1 MRTLLSDLRYTQDM
15 TEKSFIIGLTG
26 NIASGKSAVRNYL
39 ENFGAMTIDADLTAK
54 DSYLPGTPAWQ
65 AILDHF
71 GDDLRGFDDQINR
84 SRLGRIVFSDPA
96 QLDALEQIV
105 HPYVTEAILKQ
116 INETDRPFI
125 VIEAIKLFESDI
137 AQHCD
142 QIWTVAA
149 DMEVR
154 LNRMVENRGHSEE
167 HARKKIDA
175 QPPQEEKI
183 ARSNTTIWNNNR
195 FSDTYQQTVEAIK
208 GLGLPV
214 SREIKQDLFSLRTI
228 DESEMM
234 RACEII
240 ANHAVQDCPDERL
253 YQLLSKKLVPILG
266 YLEELLQIQRLSTR
280 QDLALLTNQA
290 PFKCEEFDNIETLQ
304 LLQEWL
310 FGAYNLLVV
319 PHDILSSKQ
328 AWQAG
333 FLPGEDG
340 SKFIPEQNYVSF
352 LKANGL
358 MPGEVWIKKLVQ
370 A

>member
-1 MRTLLSDLRYTQDM
+1 MA
-15 TEKSFIIGLTG
+15 EKPFVIGLTG

-39 ENFGAMTIDADLTAK
+39 ANFGAMTIDADLTAK
-54 DSYLPGTPAWQ
+54 DSYLPGTPAWK

-84 SRLGRIVFSDPA
+84 SRLGRIVFSDPE
-96 QLDALEQIV
+96 QLIALEQIV
-105 HPYVTEAILKQ
+105 HPYVTETILNQ
-116 INETDRPFI
+116 IENSERAFI
-125 VIEAIKLFESDI
+125 VVEAIKLFESDI
-137 AQHCD
+137 VHHCD

-167 HARKKIDA
+167 HARKKINA

-183 ARSNTTIWNNNR
+183 ARSNTTIWNNNH
-195 FSDTYQQTVEAIK
+195 FSDTYQQTVEAVK
-208 GLGLPV
+208 ALGLPV
-214 SREIKQDLFSLRTI
+214 NREIKQNLFSLRTI

-240 ANHAVQDCPDERL
+240 ANHAAQDCPDERL

-290 PFKCEEFDNIETLQ
+290 PFKCEEFDTIETLQ

-310 FGAYNLLVV
+310 AGAYNFLVV

-340 SKFIPEQNYVSF
+340 SKFIPEQIYVSF

>member
-1 MRTLLSDLRYTQDM
+1 MRTLPTDLRYTQGKA
-15 TEKSFIIGLTG
+15 EKSFVIGITG

-39 ENFGAMTIDADLTAK
+39 ANFGAMTIDADLTAK

-84 SRLGRIVFSDPA
+84 SRLGRIVFSDPQ
-96 QLDALEQIV
+96 QLIALEQIV
-105 HPYVTEAILKQ
+105 HPYVTETILKQ
-116 INETDRPFI
+116 INESERPFI

-142 QIWTVAA
+142 QTWTVAA
-149 DMEVR
+149 DMDVR
-154 LNRMVENRGHSEE
+154 LNRMIENRGHSEE
-167 HARKKIDA
+167 HARKKIDV

-183 ARSNTTIWNNNR
+183 ALANTTIWNNKR
-195 FSDTYQQTVEAIK
+195 FSDTYQQTLEAVK
-208 GLGLPV
+208 ALGLPV

-234 RACEII
+234 RACEIV

-266 YLEELLQIQRLSTR
+266 YSEELLQIQRLSTR

-290 PFKCEEFDNIETLQ
+290 PFKCEEFDTIETLH

-310 FGAYNLLVV
+310 LGAYNLLVV
-319 PHDILSSKQ
+319 PHDILSAKQ

-333 FLPGEDG
+333 YLPGEDG
-340 SKFIPEQNYVSF
+340 SKFISEQVYVSI
-352 LKANGL
+352 LKTIGL
-358 MPGEVWIKKLVQ
+358 MPGQVWIKELDQ